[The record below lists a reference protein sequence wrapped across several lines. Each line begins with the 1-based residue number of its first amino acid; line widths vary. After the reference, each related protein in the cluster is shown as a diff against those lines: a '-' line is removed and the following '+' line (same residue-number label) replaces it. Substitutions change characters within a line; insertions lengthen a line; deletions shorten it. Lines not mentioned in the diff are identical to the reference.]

1 MHGINYQPQFCND
14 LSNQVWGGLYTLYA
28 IGRASLYII
37 NTLYFIDLEDMNP
50 DDKRGDINVLIVSFP
65 WCRIYI
71 YLSVE
76 RILQRIAASNEATWS
91 LIVKLKPS
99 IHTMY
104 GRHHD
109 IVLGYAMSQ
118 KTTYVCSVCR
128 SRKLSFPRSLFIIW
142 FWTLVTRRS
151 SLVEQNVLTLPV

>member
-1 MHGINYQPQFCND
+1 
-14 LSNQVWGGLYTLYA
+14 
-28 IGRASLYII
+28 
-37 NTLYFIDLEDMNP
+37 MNP

-118 KTTYVCSVCR
+118 
-128 SRKLSFPRSLFIIW
+128 
-142 FWTLVTRRS
+142 
-151 SLVEQNVLTLPV
+151 

>member
-37 NTLYFIDLEDMNP
+37 NTLYFIDLEDMNL
-50 DDKRGDINVLIVSFP
+50 DDKRGDINFLIVSFP

-76 RILQRIAASNEATWS
+76 RILQRIAASNDATWS

-109 IVLGYAMSQ
+109 IVLGYAMPQ
-118 KTTYVCSVCR
+118 KTTYVCTVCR

-151 SLVEQNVLTLPV
+151 SLVEQNVLTLPI